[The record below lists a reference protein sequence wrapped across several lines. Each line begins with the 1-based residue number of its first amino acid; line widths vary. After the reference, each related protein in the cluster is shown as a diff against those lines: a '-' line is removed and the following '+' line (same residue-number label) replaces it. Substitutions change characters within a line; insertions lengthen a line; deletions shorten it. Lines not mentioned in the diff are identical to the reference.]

1 MDLRELRAFLVVAS
15 ELSFR
20 RAAERLH
27 MSQPPLSRLIA
38 GLERELRVRLLER
51 STRSV
56 ALTPAGVLLLREGP
70 AVLERAEALEARV
83 REHGRRPGQ
92 PVRIGL
98 STAGFATW
106 VPERIARFEAQAGGP
121 GVELT
126 SNVPDRL
133 LRDLQLGRLDAV
145 CAETADEEAPGLE
158 RWVVAE
164 DAVGVLLPATH
175 RLARRRTLRLR
186 DLEGETF
193 VVHPRHE
200 HAHLYESQQRALR
213 GAGIRY
219 RILTKRPDESCPIL
233 VARGKGL
240 LLAAPSF
247 VRQRASNTRFVPLRE
262 PALTHRVALLWR
274 TGSASPEL
282 TVLLDGLRREAPRRR
297 APRSG

>member
-38 GLERELRVRLLER
+38 GLERDLRVRLLDR

-56 ALTPAGVLLLREGP
+56 SLTPAGALLFREGP
-70 AVLERAEALEARV
+70 AVLERAEALESRV
-83 REHGRRPGQ
+83 RERGRRSGQ
-92 PVRIGL
+92 PLRIGL

-106 VPERIARFEAQAGGP
+106 VPEGIARLETKAGGP

-145 CAETADEEAPGLE
+145 CAETADGETPGLE

-186 DLEGETF
+186 DLEGEIF

-213 GAGIRY
+213 AAGIRY

-233 VARGKGL
+233 VARGKGI

-247 VRQRASNTRFVPLRE
+247 VRTRASNTRFVPLRE

-274 TGSASPEL
+274 GERASPEL
-282 TVLLDGLRREAPRRR
+282 TALLDALRRGAPRR
-297 APRSG
+297 AVPRPR

>member
-38 GLERELRVRLLER
+38 GLERDLRVRLLER

-56 ALTPAGVLLLREGP
+56 SLTPAGALLFREGP
-70 AVLERAEALEARV
+70 AVVERAEALEARV
-83 REHGRRPGQ
+83 RERGRRSGQ

-98 STAGFATW
+98 SAAGFTTW
-106 VPERIARFEAQAGGP
+106 VPERIARFDAQGEG
-121 GVELT
+121 GVELS

-133 LRDLQLGRLDAV
+133 LRDLRLGRLDAV
-145 CAETADEEAPGLE
+145 CVETADEEEAGLE

-164 DAVGVLLPATH
+164 DAMGVLLPATH
-175 RLARRRTLRLR
+175 RLARRRALRLH

-213 GAGIRY
+213 AAGIRY
-219 RILTKRPDESCPIL
+219 RIVTKRSDESCPIL

-247 VRQRASNTRFVPLRE
+247 VRTRASNTRFVPLRE
-262 PALTHRVALLWR
+262 PALRHRVALLWR
-274 TGSASPEL
+274 RERATPAL
-282 TVLLDGLRREAPRRR
+282 AALLEWLRRAAPDRR
-297 APRSG
+297 APRPR

>member
-1 MDLRELRAFLVVAS
+1 MDLRELRAFLVVAA

-38 GLERELRVRLLER
+38 GLERDLRVRLLDR

-56 ALTPAGVLLLREGP
+56 SLTAAGALLFREGP
-70 AVLERAEALEARV
+70 AVLERAEALESRV
-83 REHGRRPGQ
+83 RERGRRSGQ
-92 PVRIGL
+92 PLRIGL

-106 VPERIARFEAQAGGP
+106 VPERIARFEAQGEGR

-145 CAETADEEAPGLE
+145 CAEMADEEAPGLE

-164 DAVGVLLPATH
+164 DAIGVLLPATH
-175 RLARRRTLRLR
+175 RLARRRALRLR

-213 GAGIRY
+213 AAGIRY
-219 RILTKRPDESCPIL
+219 RIVTKRPDESCPIL

-247 VRQRASNTRFVPLRE
+247 VRTRASNTRFLPLRE

-274 TGSASPEL
+274 GERASPEL
-282 TVLLDGLRREAPRRR
+282 TALLDSLRRGAPRRGV
-297 APRSG
+297 ARSR